1 MINVVT
7 RLLKHLGINPERLL
21 LEWVSAAEGP
31 RFAEVVTRFTNQIK
45 EMGPLGTEG
54 PKGQESLN
62 IRLEA
67 AARAVSEVKLRW
79 VAAKQTEFMQDGNK
93 YGEVFTSHEMRRLL
107 DGVIMEE
114 IMLQQILVL
123 LENEALSVKEIS
135 RQLDVPCP
143 QIFQQIL
150 AMKRKELVEV
160 SEIRDRSPI
169 YAVREKDN

>member
-45 EMGPLGTEG
+45 EMGHLGADD
-54 PKGQESLN
+54 PKGRDGLN
-62 IRLEA
+62 IKLEA
-67 AARAVSEVKLRW
+67 AVRAVSGVKFRW
-79 VAAKQTEFMQDGNK
+79 VAAKQTEFLQDGNK
-93 YGEVFTSHEMRRLL
+93 YGEEFTSHEMGRLL

-114 IMLQQILVL
+114 VMLQQILVL
-123 LENEALSVKEIS
+123 LENEALSVNDIS
-135 RQLDVPCP
+135 RQLAVPP
-143 QIFQQIL
+143 PRIFQQIL
-150 AMKRKELVEV
+150 AMRRKELVEV

-169 YAVREKDN
+169 YTVCENDT